1 MTILGKLKAADAM
14 CVGIVIGTFL
24 GLFGAWFLK

>member
-1 MTILGKLKAADAM
+1 MTPGKLKPADAM

-24 GLFGAWFLK
+24 GFFGAWFLQ